1 MIFPPA
7 AQENRIGKKQVW
19 SDVMTLDHARK
30 RIDEILLQGQKV
42 SEAEIAAALN
52 RQKSVGGKLCSHL
65 FESGA
70 ATEEDL
76 ILALSEHFGRPG
88 VKLDSIEIDPDI
100 LNLVP
105 PNFALSRL
113 ILPIDINPEQNAV
126 RIACMDP
133 DDAELSSE
141 LNTLVHPRSVELF
154 VAVESTLRQAV
165 DRFYAS
171 RAAAMAE
178 QRAQSEKATVTGS
191 EHPVSQGHDLSVDRK
206 HVLLLSEDPTASQL
220 LRVILERDGFVI
232 SEAGDADEALA
243 RCSETGFGTVLIQ
256 AEFDKHSSELAN
268 RIRSLSPNSRVNL
281 FQSVSDLLVSDVR
294 AAGSANR
301 LQQKLELFASL
312 LTINER
318 APQSQS
324 MREAYFVDKLCRRL
338 DMDESQRVL
347 VMSAAHLHERAKFYY
362 MTVAP
367 RDFRR
372 LVDLVIKLLQTV
384 YYEPAVIDILRTMY
398 MDLSLRAWRD
408 PSFEITAG
416 NILTI
421 TDMFSE
427 AFQPNRRL
435 TIDKIE
441 EFERSLQPEVGKL
454 VLPEVFS
461 AFMAI
466 VRDESMRPATVERQG
481 QIMIYSESMERVQV
495 LVERLKVQGL
505 RTIIAPSWAS
515 LTRLCHR
522 SIPDL
527 LVLHVDSPVRTVF
540 AQVKGLK
547 DLHIDVEQ
555 TPTILLAPQYALT
568 GLTPLLEW
576 GIEDILDRESDPDHI
591 ALKISKSWKRIEA
604 RLGGNSADGR
614 DQLASRGNLRD
625 MNLIELLQILGISG
639 RSSKIK
645 VAQAGRPQGV
655 LEIHVEMGQITF
667 ARLGELQGAE
677 AIYAGMLWEEGN
689 WTIEPITEHD
699 VRDKN
704 NQLPNEAILLEG
716 CRLMDEMHAH

>member
-1 MIFPPA
+1 
-7 AQENRIGKKQVW
+7 
-19 SDVMTLDHARK
+19 MTLEHSRK
-30 RIDEILLQGQKV
+30 RIDEILLQEHRV

-52 RQKSVGGKLCSHL
+52 RQKVVGGKLCSHL
-65 FESGA
+65 YENGA
-70 ATEEDL
+70 ASEEAL
-76 ILALSEHFGRPG
+76 VAALSEHFGRPG
-88 VKLDSIEIDPDI
+88 ITLEQIEVADDV
-100 LNLVP
+100 LNLIP

-113 ILPIDINPEQNAV
+113 VLPLAIDRSQNAV
-126 RIACMDP
+126 QIACVDP
-133 DDAELSSE
+133 DDAELASE
-141 LNTLVHPRSVELF
+141 LNTLMHPRSIALL
-154 VAVESTLRQAV
+154 VAVESTLRRAI
-165 DRFYAS
+165 DRFYAGK
-171 RAAAMAE
+171 AAASVEALSSSAE
-178 QRAQSEKATVTGS
+178 NEPGRSHQAL
-191 EHPVSQGHDLSVDRK
+191 SQGHDLTVDRR
-206 HVLLLSEDPTASQL
+206 HVLLLAEDPAASQL

-232 SEAGDADEALA
+232 SEAANGDEALA
-243 RCSETGFGTVLIQ
+243 RSSETGFGTILIQ
-256 AEFDKHSSELAN
+256 AEFGKQSADLAN
-268 RIRSLSPNSRVNL
+268 RLRSVSPNSRVSH

-318 APQSQS
+318 APKSQS

-384 YYEPAVIDILRTMY
+384 YYEPTVIDILRTMY

-421 TDMFSE
+421 TDLFSE
-427 AFQPNRRL
+427 AFQPNQRL

-441 EFERSLQPEVGKL
+441 EFEKSMQREIGKL

-481 QIMIYSESMERVQV
+481 QIMIYSESVEKVQV
-495 LVERLKVQGL
+495 LVDRLKVQGL

-522 SIPDL
+522 STPDL

-540 AQVKGLK
+540 AQVKSLK

-555 TPTILLAPQYALT
+555 TPTILLVPQYALT

-576 GIEDILDRESDPDHI
+576 GVEDILDRESDPDHI

-604 RLGGNSADGR
+604 RLESPAER

-645 VAQAGRPQGV
+645 VTPTGRPKEV

-667 ARLGELQGAE
+667 AQLGDRQGAE
-677 AIYAGMLWEEGN
+677 AIYAGMIWEEGN

-699 VRDKN
+699 TRGKN